1 MKNHTVPARADLT
14 DTLGGD
20 VKIIPRGFTW
30 KKACQRA
37 LDKKRYRAI
46 QLARCNPDY
55 KIAHPN
61 ECRDNPENKIL
72 LHCHPEAEK
81 RIIEEHEKMLKL
93 AIVPPVER
101 PQRLNKLG

>member
-1 MKNHTVPARADLT
+1 MKTQIVPAKAVLT
-14 DTLGGD
+14 DTLEGGLNQ
-20 VKIIPRGFTW
+20 IPRGFTW

-55 KIAHPN
+55 KILHPN

-72 LHCHPEAEK
+72 THCHPEAEK
-81 RIIEEHEKMLKL
+81 RILEEHEKMLKL